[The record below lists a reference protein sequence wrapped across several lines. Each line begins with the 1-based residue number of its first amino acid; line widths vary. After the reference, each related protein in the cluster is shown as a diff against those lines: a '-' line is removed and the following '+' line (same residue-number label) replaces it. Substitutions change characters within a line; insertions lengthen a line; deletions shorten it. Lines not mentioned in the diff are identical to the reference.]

1 MEAHMARMHKW
12 FGIATLAFSLTG
24 CVSAEQYSA
33 MKLSRDQA
41 VEQLNQAEA
50 DAKSARSQA
59 DAYKAQLEQIANS
72 GNTTQAM
79 LANYSQQVAQ
89 LQAQNAAITQKYE
102 DMLNRPPQ
110 VVEIGETALPA
121 NLSNRLTEFANANPD
136 IVTFDAARGVVK
148 FKSDVTFS
156 SGSTDLNERAESTLE
171 RFASILNSP
180 EAIGYEL
187 MVAGHTDNQRVTRQA
202 TINAG
207 NFDNWYLSSHR
218 AISVAAELVKNGV
231 SKARLGVAGYADQQ
245 PIASNSSEAG
255 RAQNRRV
262 EIVILP
268 THPRSG
274 SLAGAGSRGVRPAA
288 ERIAPRHLDKDTD
301 AAADERPALSK

>member
-1 MEAHMARMHKW
+1 
-12 FGIATLAFSLTG
+12 
-24 CVSAEQYSA
+24 

-41 VEQLNQAEA
+41 VEQLNQAET
-50 DAKSARSQA
+50 DAKSARSQS

-79 LANYSQQVAQ
+79 LSNYSQQVAQ

-102 DMLNRPPQ
+102 DVLNRPPQ
-110 VVEIGETALPA
+110 VVEMGERALPPD
-121 NLSNRLTEFANANPD
+121 LSNRLTEFANENPD

-148 FKSDVTFS
+148 FKSDVTFG
-156 SGSTDLNERAESTLE
+156 SGSTDLNERAVDTLQ
-171 RFASILNSP
+171 RFSSILNSP
-180 EAIGYEL
+180 EAVGYEL
-187 MVAGHTDNQRVTRQA
+187 MVAGHTDNQRVTRSS

-207 NFDNWYLSSHR
+207 NFDNWYLSAHR

-231 SKARLGVAGYADQQ
+231 NRGRLGVAGYADQQ
-245 PIASNSSEAG
+245 PIASNATEAG

-268 THPRSG
+268 THPRSR
-274 SLAGAGSRGVRPAA
+274 SMASAGGGERSTQ
-288 ERIAPRHLDKDTD
+288 RIAPRPLDKDSYSSTN
-301 AAADERPALSK
+301 ERTALSK

>member
-1 MEAHMARMHKW
+1 MEAHMARMLKW
-12 FGIATLAFSLTG
+12 FGLATLAFSLTG

-110 VVEIGETALPA
+110 VVTLGETALPA
-121 NLSNRLTEFANANPD
+121 NLSNALTEFANANPD

-148 FKSDVTFS
+148 FKSDVTFG
-156 SGSTDLNERAESTLE
+156 SGSTDLNERAMGTLQ

-187 MVAGHTDNQRVTRQA
+187 MVAGHTDNQRVTRQS

-245 PIASNSSEAG
+245 PIASNSTEAG

-268 THPRSG
+268 THPRN
-274 SLAGAGSRGVRPAA
+274 GAVASYGGGVRPAA
-288 ERIAPRHLDKDTD
+288 ERVAPRHLDKDTD

>member
-1 MEAHMARMHKW
+1 MARMHHW
-12 FGIATLAFSLTG
+12 LGLATLAFSLTG
-24 CVSAEQYSA
+24 CVSAEQYNA

-50 DAKSARSQA
+50 DARSARSQS

-72 GNTTQAM
+72 GNTQTAM
-79 LANYSQQVAQ
+79 LANYSQQVAA

-102 DMLNRPPQ
+102 DLLNRPAQ
-110 VVEIGETALPA
+110 VVEVGERALPA
-121 NLSNRLTEFANANPD
+121 DLSNALTQFANANSD
-136 IVTFDAARGVVK
+136 IVTFDPSRGVVK
-148 FKSDVTFS
+148 FKSDVTFA
-156 SGSTDLNERAESTLE
+156 SGSTDVNERAIGTLQ
-171 RFASILNSP
+171 RFAGILNSP

-187 MVAGHTDNQRVTRQA
+187 MVAGHTDNQRVTRQT
-202 TINAG
+202 TIDAG
-207 NFDNWYLSSHR
+207 NFDNWYLSAHR

-268 THPRSG
+268 THPRGG
-274 SLAGAGSRGVRPAA
+274 SLSASAG
-288 ERIAPRHLDKDTD
+288 ERSGRTAPRHLDKDTE
-301 AAADERPALSK
+301 AATDQRPVLSK